1 MEFFIIRP
9 VQPEYKTAVWLVEGE
24 KFRKMG
30 DSRRNQQAVTVG
42 KFVYSIA
49 DVVFDISFQ
58 KKIKF
63 AVIMVVRGNRTQ
75 LSIVIIKKL
84 KIYRPH
90 VLPFIEIHGNLFH
103 VKTSHVRK
111 DIF

>member
-1 MEFFIIRP
+1 
-9 VQPEYKTAVWLVEGE
+9 
-24 KFRKMG
+24 MG
-30 DSRRNQQAVTVG
+30 DSRGNQQAVTVG
-42 KFVYSIA
+42 KFVYGIT

-63 AVIMVVRGNRTQ
+63 AVIMVMRGNRAQ
-75 LSIVIIKKL
+75 LSIIIIKEL
-84 KIYRPH
+84 KN
-90 VLPFIEIHGNLFH
+90 LPAACIAVIEIHGNLSH

>member
-1 MEFFIIRP
+1 MQLFVIRFI
-9 VQPEYKTAVWLVEGE
+9 QPEYKAAVWLVERE
-24 KFRKMG
+24 KFRKMRG
-30 DSRRNQQAVTVG
+30 SRRNQQAVTVG
-42 KFVYSIA
+42 KFVYGIT

-63 AVIMVVRGNRTQ
+63 AVIMVMRGNRAQ
-75 LSIVIIKKL
+75 LSIIIIKEL

-103 VKTSHVRK
+103 IEYLSLNVC
-111 DIF
+111 